1 MFFTSSSF
9 SPTFSS
15 PTSISSFVFSS
26 FFKPSELVLSFS
38 SPLPPPSSSSSFRS
52 FEGERGGDDGLLEVT
67 SFKDIVH
74 QLLKRIMK
82 ALRVFSILVKLKLFD
97 LLFDAF
103 EAAASQLLQSFAAD
117 ICNFSFVGDSL
128 YGCQFILL
136 SNASI

>member
-1 MFFTSSSF
+1 
-9 SPTFSS
+9 
-15 PTSISSFVFSS
+15 
-26 FFKPSELVLSFS
+26 
-38 SPLPPPSSSSSFRS
+38 
-52 FEGERGGDDGLLEVT
+52 
-67 SFKDIVH
+67 
-74 QLLKRIMK
+74 MK